1 MNSVVEKLAALEQEV
16 ATLQP
21 KMAPL
26 SERIAT
32 LDQKV
37 TGFAQQLTDLA
48 AESAAVKQD
57 IELTRQG
64 LARIQTLIGESKTES
79 EQLVTEQEEHQ
90 QRYKAM
96 TAFVEAAR
104 QVFFGADQQI
114 GLTDQA
120 KAVFHALPPTDL
132 AGIPAEKTADGS
144 REPTTVSP
152 DVDEASS
159 AEAMLKELPVEELPE
174 QPADEPEPP
183 MPEEPPAEELPAE
196 ELPMEESALSESDFD
211 SAMSGAIDPEPEP
224 WAMPPG
230 LPDVADLP
238 EMESV
243 PSDAEE
249 DAGPSCE
256 MASQLEVPPLNLA
269 VPALP
274 EQNEPETMNEQEEQ
288 EIEAMLADMMA
299 PVTVGN

>member
-16 ATLQP
+16 SVLQP

-26 SERIAT
+26 TERIAA

-37 TGFAQQLTDLA
+37 TGFARQLTDLA

-64 LARIQTLIGESKTES
+64 LARIQTLISESKAES
-79 EQLVTEQEEHQ
+79 EQLVAEQEEHQ

-104 QVFFGADQQI
+104 QVFFGTDQPM

-120 KAVFHALPPTDL
+120 KAVFHALPPT
-132 AGIPAEKTADGS
+132 ETADS
-144 REPTTVSP
+144 RRQTADDRREPATVSP
-152 DVDEASS
+152 DMDAESGAETMPDEP
-159 AEAMLKELPVEELPE
+159 PVEEPA
-174 QPADEPEPP
+174 ADE
-183 MPEEPPAEELPAE
+183 
-196 ELPMEESALSESDFD
+196 SVLSESDFD
-211 SAMSGAIDPEPEP
+211 SVMPGAIEEEPEP
-224 WAMPPG
+224 WAIPPC
-230 LPDVADLP
+230 LPDVSTSP
-238 EMESV
+238 EIDDTDTDAE
-243 PSDAEE
+243 PSDAE
-249 DAGPSCE
+249 PSCE
-256 MASQLEVPPLNLA
+256 MASQLDVPPLNLA

-274 EQNEPETMNEQEEQ
+274 EQNEPEAINEQDEQ

-299 PVTVGN
+299 PVTVGS

>member
-1 MNSVVEKLAALEQEV
+1 MNSVVEKLAAIEQEV
-16 ATLQP
+16 SALQP

-26 SERIAT
+26 TERIAA

-37 TGFAQQLTDLA
+37 TGVARQLTDLA

-57 IELTRQG
+57 IEYTRQG
-64 LARIQTLIGESKTES
+64 LTRIQTLIGESKAES
-79 EQLVTEQEEHQ
+79 EQLAAEQEDHQ

-104 QVFFGADQQI
+104 QVFFGTDQPM

-120 KAVFHALPPTDL
+120 KAVFHALPVEATDGRRQTAAEL
-132 AGIPAEKTADGS
+132 AGTAGLETAPHSVIEQPMEGS
-144 REPTTVSP
+144 VVE
-152 DVDEASS
+152 
-159 AEAMLKELPVEELPE
+159 ELPVEEP
-174 QPADEPEPP
+174 PVAEPP
-183 MPEEPPAEELPAE
+183 VEESA
-196 ELPMEESALSESDFD
+196 EESALSESDFD
-211 SAMSGAIDPEPEP
+211 SATSAPDDEESAP
-224 WAMPPG
+224 WGMPG
-230 LPDVADLP
+230 LPDVAALP
-238 EMESV
+238 EIEAF
-243 PSDAEE
+243 PSDIDTEAE
-249 DAGPSCE
+249 PSCE

-274 EQNEPETMNEQEEQ
+274 EQNEPEAINEQDEQ